1 MRPILYETSSE
12 GVGLLTINRPELR
25 NALNWE
31 AMELFA
37 KAVRESAEDR
47 QLRALVITGSNGTFS
62 SGGDL
67 YELDQYPSR
76 LDGARLATVM
86 GEALRNLDG
95 LPVPTLAAVEGPAL
109 GGGAEIV
116 LACDLRI
123 LSESAALGMMH
134 VKLGIMPAWGGG
146 QRLQRL
152 VGYSL
157 ALEWLSTA
165 RVLSASEAH
174 AHRLANRVVP
184 VGSALEVAR
193 SLAAQIAGFDPAA
206 VRAIKR
212 ALQEGL
218 FQPLPQALS
227 TERALFPDL
236 WAAPTHLEAS
246 TRFVSRHNHQP
257 R

>member
-1 MRPILYETSSE
+1 MPSILYEVSAA

-37 KAVRESAEDR
+37 EAVRESASNG
-47 QLRALVITGSNGTFS
+47 QLRALVITGSEGAFC

-86 GEALRNLDG
+86 GEALRDLDG

-109 GGGAEIV
+109 GGGAEIA

-123 LSESAALGMMH
+123 LSQTASFGMMH
-134 VKLGIMPAWGGG
+134 LKLGIIPAWGGG

-157 ALEWLSTA
+157 ALEWLSAA
-165 RVLSASEAH
+165 RVLSASDAE

-184 VGSALEVAR
+184 AGEALEVAQ
-193 SLAAQIAGFDPAA
+193 SIAARIAAFDPAA
-206 VRAIKR
+206 VRAVKR

-218 FQPLPQALS
+218 FQPLPQALAA
-227 TERALFPDL
+227 ERALFPDL
-236 WAAPTHLEAS
+236 WAAPAHLEAS
-246 TRFVSRHNHQP
+246 TRFVDRRNHQP

>member
-1 MRPILYETSSE
+1 MPAILYEISAQ
-12 GVGLLTINRPELR
+12 GVGLLTLNRPQLR

-37 KAVRESAEDR
+37 KAVRESASDG
-47 QLRALVITGSNGTFS
+47 QLRALVITGSEGTFC

-86 GEALRNLDG
+86 GEALHDLDG

-109 GGGAEIV
+109 GGGAEIA

-123 LSESAALGMMH
+123 LSQTASLGMMH
-134 VKLGIMPAWGGG
+134 IKLGIIPAWGGG

-157 ALEWLSTA
+157 ALEWLSAA
-165 RVLSASEAH
+165 RVLSASEAE
-174 AHRLANRVVP
+174 AHRLASRVVP
-184 VGSALEVAR
+184 AGKALEVAQ
-193 SLAAQIAGFDPAA
+193 SIASQIAGFDPAA
-206 VRAIKR
+206 VRAVKH

-218 FQPLPQALS
+218 SQPLPQALA
-227 TERALFPDL
+227 TERALFPNL
-236 WAAPTHLEAS
+236 WAAPAHLEAS
-246 TRFVSRHNHQP
+246 TRFVSRRNHQP

>member
-1 MRPILYETSSE
+1 MPSILYETSAE

-37 KAVRESAEDR
+37 KAVRESASDG
-47 QLRALVITGSNGTFS
+47 QLRALVITGSDGAFS

-67 YELDQYPSR
+67 YELDQYSSR

-86 GEALRNLDG
+86 GEALRDLDG
-95 LPVPTLAAVEGPAL
+95 LPVPTLAAVEGLAL
-109 GGGAEIV
+109 GGGAEIA
-116 LACDLRI
+116 LACDLRV
-123 LSESAALGMMH
+123 LSETASFGLMH
-134 VKLGIMPAWGGG
+134 IKLGIIPAWGGG

-157 ALEWLSTA
+157 ALEWLSAA

-174 AHRLANRVVP
+174 AHRLANRVVAA
-184 VGSALEVAR
+184 GSALQVAQ
-193 SLAAQIAGFDPAA
+193 SIATQIAAFDPAA
-206 VRAIKR
+206 VRAVKR

-218 FQPLPQALS
+218 SQPLPQALA

-236 WAAPTHLEAS
+236 WAAPAHLDAS
-246 TRFVSRHNHQP
+246 TRFVSRRNHQP